1 MRKMKVPFSILLV
14 LCMLLSFAPF
24 RSQASADQE
33 DWEWYWR
40 KPVTRWQTRGGWWEA
55 PGRWYQVDFSPV
67 QIPVENSPSAT
78 TAGNATVAG
87 STTRLVAT
95 SFSYYYNEWARTLIV
110 RGTGEMPSF
119 SKEHPAPWAN
129 LKDKVSRVILERNI
143 TTISSY
149 AFVDFLK
156 LKSVVLPATLKTIDP
171 DAFIWSDEVRASKQ
185 FQPLDRLEFSG
196 DLDDLDRILKLCNIQ
211 DLLDARIVKV
221 TEKAIVDEIWELTW
235 YRIFKPIR
243 VKYDHAGRPVRI
255 IRVDKDGYTYD
266 TSIQYVNET
275 DLNTKSDVQPISI
288 DNIKSDGSVKNSN
301 LTRDVVEKRQTI
313 SVFPD
318 GGKAYYEKE
327 RNDLGQQ
334 TYYASFGLDSSNR
347 KTNGTQA
354 FGSETGIYKTGTMT
368 AKYATDGSST
378 ITWNNTYW
386 GDDGTA
392 EAYEEVIEQILAS
405 GQVKTVTTTKTDTAG
420 NTLGTT
426 KTENTFDEK
435 TGRLASATT
444 TDRPRP
450 VAR

>member
-40 KPVTRWQTRGGWWEA
+40 RPVTRWQTRGGWWEA

-185 FQPLDRLEFSG
+185 FQPLDRLEQPALGRGLVAPLFG
-196 DLDDLDRILKLCNIQ
+196 GLPVHVAPVQIAAVLGLQGIVVVAVVVELADL
-211 DLLDARIVKV
+211 V
-221 TEKAIVDEIWELTW
+221 
-235 YRIFKPIR
+235 
-243 VKYDHAGRPVRI
+243 AG
-255 IRVDKDGYTYD
+255 
-266 TSIQYVNET
+266 IQY
-275 DLNTKSDVQPISI
+275 
-288 DNIKSDGSVKNSN
+288 
-301 LTRDVVEKRQTI
+301 RQ
-313 SVFPD
+313 
-318 GGKAYYEKE
+318 A
-327 RNDLGQQ
+327 
-334 TYYASFGLDSSNR
+334 A
-347 KTNGTQA
+347 
-354 FGSETGIYKTGTMT
+354 
-368 AKYATDGSST
+368 
-378 ITWNNTYW
+378 
-386 GDDGTA
+386 
-392 EAYEEVIEQILAS
+392 
-405 GQVKTVTTTKTDTAG
+405 
-420 NTLGTT
+420 
-426 KTENTFDEK
+426 
-435 TGRLASATT
+435 
-444 TDRPRP
+444 
-450 VAR
+450 